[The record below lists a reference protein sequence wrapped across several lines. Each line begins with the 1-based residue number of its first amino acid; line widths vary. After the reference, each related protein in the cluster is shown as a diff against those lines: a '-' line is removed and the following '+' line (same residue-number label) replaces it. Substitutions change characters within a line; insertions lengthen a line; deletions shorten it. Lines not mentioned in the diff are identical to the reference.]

1 MQAIWKK
8 KEKLSPLG
16 NEASLN
22 FVSLR
27 SHFNS
32 VGRRGLSRV
41 EMNALRAPLTTLYVS
56 AEMEIFFSLDTADA
70 FIEASTDLDSGGSNR
85 TWSQLYWT
93 FTADETGLLRRGRYH
108 LKFLVSLRGQREFLL
123 PQRRI

>member
-70 FIEASTDLDSGGSNR
+70 FIDGRLLKNNTLRICPKTD
-85 TWSQLYWT
+85 
-93 FTADETGLLRRGRYH
+93 RGTKEGIGAAHR
-108 LKFLVSLRGQREFLL
+108 LA
-123 PQRRI
+123 

>member
-56 AEMEIFFSLDTADA
+56 AEMEIVFSLDTADA
-70 FIEASTDLDSGGSNR
+70 FIDEPSKERSFTELRFASFPVQFCGT
-85 TWSQLYWT
+85 
-93 FTADETGLLRRGRYH
+93 
-108 LKFLVSLRGQREFLL
+108 
-123 PQRRI
+123 

>member
-56 AEMEIFFSLDTADA
+56 AEMEIFFSLDTVDA
-70 FIEASTDLDSGGSNR
+70 FIEADFPAFEAILIPASVPSKKSSRLSMS
-85 TWSQLYWT
+85 
-93 FTADETGLLRRGRYH
+93 
-108 LKFLVSLRGQREFLL
+108 V
-123 PQRRI
+123 

>member
-70 FIEASTDLDSGGSNR
+70 FIDGRLPNSDQRPSSRFGV
-85 TWSQLYWT
+85 
-93 FTADETGLLRRGRYH
+93 GLLICEQNQI
-108 LKFLVSLRGQREFLL
+108 SLEK
-123 PQRRI
+123 PCT

>member
-70 FIEASTDLDSGGSNR
+70 FIDGRLTRTSDLRQISRRLCAS
-85 TWSQLYWT
+85 
-93 FTADETGLLRRGRYH
+93 
-108 LKFLVSLRGQREFLL
+108 L
-123 PQRRI
+123 PY

>member
-70 FIEASTDLDSGGSNR
+70 FIDGRLPGTDPLGVHLDYFRFAEPADGARSDGYPFAGGM
-85 TWSQLYWT
+85 
-93 FTADETGLLRRGRYH
+93 F
-108 LKFLVSLRGQREFLL
+108 
-123 PQRRI
+123 

>member
-56 AEMEIFFSLDTADA
+56 AEMEIFFSLDTADTF
-70 FIEASTDLDSGGSNR
+70 FIDGRLVGTNS
-85 TWSQLYWT
+85 
-93 FTADETGLLRRGRYH
+93 LLMRA
-108 LKFLVSLRGQREFLL
+108 
-123 PQRRI
+123 

>member
-70 FIEASTDLDSGGSNR
+70 FIDGRLSDTNPGCSAQPTSEQPTNR
-85 TWSQLYWT
+85 
-93 FTADETGLLRRGRYH
+93 ELR
-108 LKFLVSLRGQREFLL
+108 FN
-123 PQRRI
+123 

>member
-70 FIEASTDLDSGGSNR
+70 FID
-85 TWSQLYWT
+85 
-93 FTADETGLLRRGRYH
+93 GR
-108 LKFLVSLRGQREFLL
+108 LRGTNRHSYGRATVFLKADGTGGKEFQPRKAINIWTRHAIRDTLQR
-123 PQRRI
+123 

>member
-70 FIEASTDLDSGGSNR
+70 FIDGRLVGTDLQIATLLNAGGCFIATHFMNTSM
-85 TWSQLYWT
+85 
-93 FTADETGLLRRGRYH
+93 LL
-108 LKFLVSLRGQREFLL
+108 FRESPNGKNDVR
-123 PQRRI
+123 PQRLHLAAV

>member
-8 KEKLSPLG
+8 EEKLSPLR

-56 AEMEIFFSLDTADA
+56 AKMEIFFSLDTAGA
-70 FIEASTDLDSGGSNR
+70 FIDGRIVANLDTCRFCSSLPNV
-85 TWSQLYWT
+85 WS
-93 FTADETGLLRRGRYH
+93 A
-108 LKFLVSLRGQREFLL
+108 V
-123 PQRRI
+123 

>member
-41 EMNALRAPLTTLYVS
+41 EMNALRAPLTTLHVS

-70 FIEASTDLDSGGSNR
+70 FIDGRLERSRG
-85 TWSQLYWT
+85 
-93 FTADETGLLRRGRYH
+93 RRGRCVMG
-108 LKFLVSLRGQREFLL
+108 LRVVSL
-123 PQRRI
+123 PV

>member
-70 FIEASTDLDSGGSNR
+70 FIEADLNEAARTAADACACSGLTFEAAGVAWCAEEDS
-85 TWSQLYWT
+85 L
-93 FTADETGLLRRGRYH
+93 
-108 LKFLVSLRGQREFLL
+108 
-123 PQRRI
+123 